1 MDLQGNWD
9 SSRFGDGYNP
19 RRDEE
24 DMVQSGAQP
33 LLRVKDVAVHFG
45 GIVALDGVSF
55 DVAPGRIVGL
65 IGPNGAGKTT
75 LFNCISRLYECD
87 RGDIAFDGASLLTV
101 PRHRVAGLGIGRTFQ
116 NLALFRTMS
125 VLDNVMVGRHCR
137 SRGGFFANALR
148 LPYAIHA
155 DAAARD
161 RARELLA
168 LLDLE
173 RFAETRVAELP
184 FGTQKRVELARALAA
199 EPKLLLL
206 DEPASGLNHEE
217 VGAIGTLIRGL
228 RERLQLTV
236 LVVEHHMQLLM
247 SLSDW
252 VVALNFGKRI
262 AQGTPAEVREH
273 PELVRAYLGS

>member
-1 MDLQGNWD
+1 L
-9 SSRFGDGYNP
+9 
-19 RRDEE
+19 EE
-24 DMVQSGAQP
+24 ADAGQA
-33 LLRVKDVAVHFG
+33 LLRVREVAVRFG

-75 LFNCISRLYECD
+75 LFNCISRLYPCE
-87 RGDIAFDGASLLTV
+87 RGSIDFNGVSLLDV

-148 LPYAIHA
+148 LPFAVEA
-155 DAAARD
+155 DRQSRD
-161 RARELLA
+161 RAMDLLR
-168 LLDLE
+168 LLELE
-173 RFAETRVAELP
+173 RFADTPVADLP

-217 VGAIGTLIRGL
+217 VGAIGDLIRSL
-228 RERLQLTV
+228 RERLKLTV
-236 LVVEHHMQLLM
+236 LLVEHHMQLLM

-262 AQGTPAEVREH
+262 AEGTPDEVRAH
-273 PELVRAYLGS
+273 PELVKAYLGTGA

>member
-1 MDLQGNWD
+1 LAAEAGQ
-9 SSRFGDGYNP
+9 
-19 RRDEE
+19 
-24 DMVQSGAQP
+24 A
-33 LLRVKDVAVHFG
+33 LLRVQDVAVRFG

-87 RGDIAFDGASLLTV
+87 RGDIAFGGVSLLGV

-148 LPYAIHA
+148 LPYAVQS
-155 DAAARD
+155 DAAALD

-168 LLDLE
+168 VLDLE

-184 FGTQKRVELARALAA
+184 FGTLKRVELARALAA

-217 VGAIGTLIRGL
+217 VGAIGELIRAL
-228 RERLQLTV
+228 RERLRLTI

-252 VVALNFGKRI
+252 VVALNFGRRI
-262 AQGTPAEVREH
+262 AEGTPAEVREH
-273 PELVRAYLGS
+273 PELVRAYLGK